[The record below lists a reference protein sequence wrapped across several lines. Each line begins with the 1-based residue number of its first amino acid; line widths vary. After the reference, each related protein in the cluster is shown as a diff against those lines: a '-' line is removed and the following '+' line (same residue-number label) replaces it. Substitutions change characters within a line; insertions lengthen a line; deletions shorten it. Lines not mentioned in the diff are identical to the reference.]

1 MLYISEPTT
10 TFRGGPAA
18 GTCCAG
24 AAAAMSTLTTPG
36 ITARIARLARF
47 IVLSSIDCRQI
58 ICPYQ

>member
-18 GTCCAG
+18 GTCWAG

-36 ITARIARLARF
+36 ITARIARLARC
-47 IVLSSIDCRQI
+47 IVLSYD
-58 ICPYQ
+58 